1 MIIREALS
9 QGSADLKFAGIKTPS
24 LDASLLLAHI
34 LKMSKTEL
42 ITEGNKSISEK
53 NCASFCGLIERRCSG
68 ECTAYLIGK
77 KEFRGL
83 DFIVNKS
90 VLVPRPDTETLV
102 ETALEKYLTK
112 TDTNLHEPKKS
123 GVLDLCTGS
132 GAIAISLKHER
143 PDLEVYAADI
153 SNDALKTAKLNSSR
167 ILSKN
172 NQIHFYQGD
181 LFNALS
187 SDSSS
192 LINSFSLIIS
202 NPPYIPSQ
210 EIETLSAE
218 VQNEPRIA
226 LDGGE
231 DGLDII
237 KRIINGASEYLING
251 GALLLEA
258 DPRQMQKIVTIL
270 EKKGYKDIQLFN
282 DLSDSQRVIGGK
294 REE

>member
-1 MIIREALS
+1 LIIREALS